1 MNWKKKRKGASFALA
16 GCLLLLAVATGCGS
30 AKDESTGSVGKGTE
44 SAPQAAAADSHTVK
58 NESQNSA
65 SSAEKPG
72 SSVGAGAPPQQ
83 GSSITGQRDAAAER
97 KIIYKANV
105 AMEVADYGQAHTD
118 INNLIHLSGGYLL
131 QFSENRT
138 DYEQGGTLVVK
149 VPSNGFSGFLAD
161 LEKMKPKTIQRS
173 VQGQDVTE
181 EFVDL
186 EARLKSKQ
194 AEEARL
200 LDFMGKAT
208 KSEELVA
215 FSSQIG
221 NVQTQIEQIKGR
233 MRYLEQNVSFSTIEI
248 RLYQKV
254 VKANGGQEQPEGG
267 FASKLSGALN
277 GGAGVVLG
285 FFKGLLI
292 VLAAALPV
300 LAVVLVIAV
309 PVYVIYRKRQKR
321 TRELEERARD
331 IRRLNKSSDESGST
345 PGGG

>member
-1 MNWKKKRKGASFALA
+1 MYGTMKRKRLSLALT
-16 GCLLLLAVATGCGS
+16 GCLLLLAFLTGCGS

-44 SAPQAAAADSHTVK
+44 SAPQAAAADLNMVK
-58 NESQNSA
+58 NQSQNSA
-65 SSAEKPG
+65 SSAEKP
-72 SSVGAGAPPQQ
+72 SSGIGAGAPPQQ
-83 GSSITGQRDAAAER
+83 GSSLAGQTDAAAER

-105 AMEVADYGQAHTD
+105 AMEVADYGLAHTE

-138 DYEQGGTLVVK
+138 DYEQSGTLVVK
-149 VPSNGFSGFLAD
+149 VPSNGFSAFLAD

-233 MRYLEQNVSFSTIEI
+233 MRYLEQNVSFSTVEI

-254 VKANGGQEQPEGG
+254 VKANGGQDQQEGG

-277 GGAGVVLG
+277 GSAGVVLG

-309 PVYVIYRKRQKR
+309 PAYFIYRNRQKR
-321 TRELEERARD
+321 NKKLEERARE
-331 IRRLNKSSDESGST
+331 IRSLNKASDESSH
-345 PGGG
+345 PQGGN